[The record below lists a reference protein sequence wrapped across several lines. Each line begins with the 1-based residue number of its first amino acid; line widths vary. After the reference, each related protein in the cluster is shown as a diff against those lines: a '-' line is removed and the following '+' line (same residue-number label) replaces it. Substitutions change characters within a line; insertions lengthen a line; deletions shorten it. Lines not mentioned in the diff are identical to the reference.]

1 MIDIEIDRKIKL
13 KIDKY
18 NGHLDRY
25 IEMKIN
31 INKARDIRP
40 QRHALANHQ
49 LELIFSSNNCF
60 SSKFW
65 SQKKHIIIKGSN
77 VTFYK

>member
-1 MIDIEIDRKIKL
+1 MLNIDAYLDTSIIDIEIDRKIQL

-49 LELIFSSNNCF
+49 LGLIFSSDNPF
-60 SSKFW
+60 FVV
-65 SQKKHIIIKGSN
+65 IL
-77 VTFYK
+77 VA